1 MVCLIK
7 HFPQERKEAAAC
19 GMQRLITNSEPLF
32 NFRLLSF
39 FFLVAALSS
48 VMACFVV
55 FCALEGSSEET
66 ECESSLGIFHSHLH
80 PRISVSSLQITL
92 FMESLSLFCYLSLSC
107 QSLQRPRLLHVSVHI
122 SGMSAPFKAVPS
134 ILVCIHR
141 LQISLL
147 YFKNST
153 FSWKCCIWRW
163 KYYSHRSI
171 LHKGEKD
178 ERECRKGER
187 NKENKENDQ
196 VEFCF
201 QVQTAD
207 LLQSSFVEVSIYFY
221 IFISFQKLLLKANQQ
236 CYSIGLCP
244 TLCSQT
250 EPTLLALCKIKNQGL
265 SPPNGPFSLLPFWI
279 IVPSLNYKVSFEH
292 TAFFLESHW
301 SLMIWS

>member
-48 VMACFVV
+48 VIACFVV
-55 FCALEGSSEET
+55 LCALEGSSEET
-66 ECESSLGIFHSHLH
+66 EWESSLGIFHSHSH
-80 PRISVSSLQITL
+80 PRISVSSSQITL

-107 QSLQRPRLLHVSVHI
+107 QSLQRPLLLHASVHI

-163 KYYSHRSI
+163 K
-171 LHKGEKD
+171 
-178 ERECRKGER
+178 
-187 NKENKENDQ
+187 
-196 VEFCF
+196 
-201 QVQTAD
+201 
-207 LLQSSFVEVSIYFY
+207 
-221 IFISFQKLLLKANQQ
+221 
-236 CYSIGLCP
+236 
-244 TLCSQT
+244 
-250 EPTLLALCKIKNQGL
+250 
-265 SPPNGPFSLLPFWI
+265 
-279 IVPSLNYKVSFEH
+279 
-292 TAFFLESHW
+292 
-301 SLMIWS
+301 

>member
-19 GMQRLITNSEPLF
+19 GMQQLITNSEPLF

-134 ILVCIHR
+134 ILVCIHDCK
-141 LQISLL
+141 SA
-147 YFKNST
+147 Y
-153 FSWKCCIWRW
+153 CIL
-163 KYYSHRSI
+163 KIPHFLENAAFEDENIILTGAYYI
-171 LHKGEKD
+171 KGKKD
-178 ERECRKGER
+178 ERGSRKGEG

-301 SLMIWS
+301 SLMI